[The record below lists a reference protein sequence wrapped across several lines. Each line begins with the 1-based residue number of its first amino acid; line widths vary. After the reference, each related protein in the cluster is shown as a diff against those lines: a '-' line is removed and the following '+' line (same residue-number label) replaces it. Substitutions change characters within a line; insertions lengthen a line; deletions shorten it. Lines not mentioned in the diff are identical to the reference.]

1 VIKKSNIIYFFLIN
15 LFALCIFSIFYLK
28 WIHIKNDVGR
38 ELYQAFAIATQG
50 KTLYTDLTHY
60 FGPLAPYSNA
70 LFLKLVGETI
80 FDFSLIG
87 LILLSI
93 SAILIYF
100 IGKTILSQTNSF
112 WASIIFISLSAINNG
127 GGSFFMPYSYSH
139 TYGIVLTFVNLLIL
153 LYLKKEYS
161 LSFQF
166 LYNVSLSLLLFTKQE
181 YILVYL
187 GFQIAYFFVCLQDF
201 KKQLLK
207 IGFIQFITSSIL
219 ILFWHH
225 ILFIDY
231 SVWELLSSS
240 KHMFQQHNSSVFKNF
255 LMLYS
260 PSTFILAIIT
270 LFPYFFI
277 IAISQLVK
285 QFQSKWLIII
295 AISVFCIFLNLNSI
309 TEEWLNR
316 SFLWNWLTLLFT
328 VYSCYLILFRKHVID
343 NVFIILFISF
353 VLYNR
358 QQSSSWMWQ
367 GLNLLILI
375 YIIQKITDFF
385 RNPLIKQ
392 IIIGLLLLFGIYAIP
407 FKLNQRWDSLNV
419 TSITGESI
427 PVNKDWAKPIQNA
440 IDFIDSTPITSTVYT
455 GQETAWLNLLTHRYN
470 NIRNQQWWGY
480 MKDEII
486 EDILITKPEYI
497 VVSTYPI
504 ENKFRLFGGGN
515 LIYESILLSYN
526 EIQTFQNEH
535 IKIEILHLND

>member
-1 VIKKSNIIYFFLIN
+1 
-15 LFALCIFSIFYLK
+15 
-28 WIHIKNDVGR
+28 
-38 ELYQAFAIATQG
+38 
-50 KTLYTDLTHY
+50 
-60 FGPLAPYSNA
+60 
-70 LFLKLVGETI
+70 
-80 FDFSLIG
+80 
-87 LILLSI
+87 
-93 SAILIYF
+93 
-100 IGKTILSQTNSF
+100 
-112 WASIIFISLSAINNG
+112 
-127 GGSFFMPYSYSH
+127 
-139 TYGIVLTFVNLLIL
+139 
-153 LYLKKEYS
+153 
-161 LSFQF
+161 
-166 LYNVSLSLLLFTKQE
+166 
-181 YILVYL
+181 
-187 GFQIAYFFVCLQDF
+187 
-201 KKQLLK
+201 
-207 IGFIQFITSSIL
+207 
-219 ILFWHH
+219 
-225 ILFIDY
+225 
-231 SVWELLSSS
+231 
-240 KHMFQQHNSSVFKNF
+240 
-255 LMLYS
+255 
-260 PSTFILAIIT
+260 
-270 LFPYFFI
+270 
-277 IAISQLVK
+277 
-285 QFQSKWLIII
+285 
-295 AISVFCIFLNLNSI
+295 
-309 TEEWLNR
+309 
-316 SFLWNWLTLLFT
+316 
-328 VYSCYLILFRKHVID
+328 
-343 NVFIILFISF
+343 
-353 VLYNR
+353 
-358 QQSSSWMWQ
+358 MWQ